1 MLIEYEVVLVEAR
14 PTMQMLVHR
23 LLLGPLSLQSLQVAQ
38 VQDYPR
44 HTLLRR
50 LAMPVLSLLCLRCL
64 QAR

>member
-23 LLLGPLSLQSLQVAQ
+23 LLLGPLNLQFLQVAQ

-64 QAR
+64 QVR